1 MYYNKRDT
9 KGRFTKNSTKTCK
22 KRCKCTHKNVLN
34 GMTSAE
40 ITEALIEDTVDIC
53 KTSSTQN
60 LKEMFKI
67 LMDALNQIRIPEE
80 NSKDMMPFL
89 KTMHRFYS
97 LSIKTTIIAKELDK
111 RAAEEAP
118 KRQKECCKKHTKPI
132 KDMKAFSLKGNLNKE
147 DFFKLLEE
155 AAGAAGFTD
164 KDISDFLFMDLDT
177 GEVCEGHRKRK

>member
-22 KRCKCTHKNVLN
+22 KSCKCTHKNVLN

-40 ITEALIEDTVDIC
+40 ITEALIEDTADIC
-53 KTSSTQN
+53 ETSSTQN

-67 LMDALNQIRIPEE
+67 LMDALNQIHVPEE
-80 NSKDMMPFL
+80 NFKDMMPFL
-89 KTMHRFYS
+89 KTMHRFYG
-97 LSIKTTIIAKELDK
+97 LSIKTAIVAKELDK

-118 KRQKECCKKHTKPI
+118 KCQKGSCKKRSKLTK
-132 KDMKAFSLKGNLNKE
+132 DFSVEGKLDKE
-147 DFFKLLEE
+147 DFFKLFEE
-155 AAGAAGFTD
+155 AASAAGIPEG
-164 KDISDFLFMDLDT
+164 DISAFLFMDLDT